1 MRDKSF
7 LLLSSI
13 KNPATSIVSR
23 YRLMTS
29 KLSLILLLLIPLTLA
44 SCTRSDTERNTI
56 RLAYLQTDL
65 HHLPAFIA
73 LEKGFYLQEGLSVEV
88 SGIFRAGPELMS
100 GFSAGNLDV
109 GYVGLSPA
117 TVAVANK
124 IAQVKVVSQINKN
137 GSALIVKKNAPFN
150 NLAALKGKTIAIPG
164 HSTIQDFLLR
174 KAILNFNLKEIQMN
188 IITIKP
194 PEMIGALSGNSIDA
208 FISWEPYP
216 SMSLT
221 REIGR
226 VLMNSSD
233 IWRDHPCCVM
243 VVNNTFL
250 KNNPSKVRA
259 LRSSHITSINYINN
273 NRMEAV
279 SIGVK
284 YTGMDSKTVEMALR
298 NIQFDHQI
306 SSSQVV
312 EYIQFLNKLSY
323 TSISNPQT
331 FATSF
336 LLKSEE

>member
-1 MRDKSF
+1 
-7 LLLSSI
+7 
-13 KNPATSIVSR
+13 
-23 YRLMTS
+23 MTS
-29 KLSLILLLLIPLTLA
+29 KLSLILLILILLPFF
-44 SCTRSDTERNTI
+44 SCTQPDKERTTV

-65 HHLPAFIA
+65 HHLPAFVA
-73 LEKGFYLQEGLSVEV
+73 LDKGFYRQEGLTVEV

-100 GFSAGNLDV
+100 GFSAGSLDV

-117 TVAVANK
+117 TVAFANK
-124 IAQVKVVSQINKN
+124 IAQVRIVSQINKN
-137 GSALIVKKNAPFN
+137 GSALIVKKDSPFN

-174 KAILNFNLKEIQMN
+174 KAIVNFNLKDIQIN

-194 PEMIGALSGNSIDA
+194 PEMIGALNGNSIDA

-221 REIGR
+221 SKIGR

-233 IWRDHPCCVM
+233 IWHDHPCCVM

-250 KNNPSKVRA
+250 KNNPSKVHA
-259 LRSSHITSINYINN
+259 LLNSHIKSINYINN

-284 YTGMDSKTVEMALR
+284 YTGMDSKTVEIALR
-298 NIQFDHQI
+298 NIQFDHHI

-323 TSISNPQT
+323 TSVSNPKT